1 MKLTPQ
7 QKAAVEKIKEYKVW
21 ALLMAP
27 WTGKTYT
34 AYLLSTNTDAEQIL
48 WFTPVQNIENTTKEL
63 QKYWSDPRI
72 QVVGLESVGCS
83 DRIYLQH
90 RNSVQKWRTFI
101 VLDESIKIKNLRA
114 KRTKRLIDI
123 GLFCSYKLILNWTP
137 VTKNIMDLWSQ
148 FEFLSP
154 SILQM
159 GLEDFKY
166 TFCDFVR
173 ITKRKPEGKQIEE
186 KIKGYRNLDYLKKLI
201 EPYVYEC
208 NLELSIEK
216 NFITEKY
223 EIDDYSY
230 REYLNIKDEFLSYE
244 TLEEWNNNVFLAMCQ
259 SLQQS
264 YSLDSNKLE
273 LLDKIIH
280 NHIIDNIIIFC
291 KFRKTEKYLKE
302 RYPNITIL
310 TYGKHSFGLNLQEKN
325 ITIYFDKT
333 FDYSHRVQSE
343 FRTYRLA
350 QQKDCI
356 YYDLTSDTPLDTFI
370 DENIRRKTNISE
382 ALKKEG
388 ITTLYHKFRKWKRK
402 PYTPKP

>member
-7 QKAAVEKIKEYKVW
+7 QQEAVAKIKEYKVW

-34 AYLLSTNTDAEQIL
+34 AYLLSTNTHAEQIL
-48 WFTPVQNIENTTKEL
+48 RFTPVQNIANTKKEIE
-63 QKYWSDPRI
+63 KYWSDPRI
-72 QVVGLESVGCS
+72 QIVGLESIGCS

-173 ITKRKPEGKQIEE
+173 ITKRKPQWKQIEE

-230 REYLNIKDEFLSYE
+230 REYLNIKDEFLSNE

-280 NHIIDNIIIFC
+280 NHIIGNIIIFC

-302 RYPNITIL
+302 CYPNITIL

-356 YYDLTSDTPLDTFI
+356 YYDLTSDTPLDAFI

-388 ITTLYHKFRKWKRK
+388 ITTLYHRFAKWKRK

>member
-1 MKLTPQ
+1 
-7 QKAAVEKIKEYKVW
+7 
-21 ALLMAP
+21 
-27 WTGKTYT
+27 
-34 AYLLSTNTDAEQIL
+34 
-48 WFTPVQNIENTTKEL
+48 
-63 QKYWSDPRI
+63 
-72 QVVGLESVGCS
+72 
-83 DRIYLQH
+83 
-90 RNSVQKWRTFI
+90 
-101 VLDESIKIKNLRA
+101 
-114 KRTKRLIDI
+114 
-123 GLFCSYKLILNWTP
+123 
-137 VTKNIMDLWSQ
+137 MDLWSQ

-166 TFCDFVR
+166 TFYDFVR
-173 ITKRKPEGKQIEE
+173 ITKRKPAGKQIEE

-244 TLEEWNNNVFLAMCQ
+244 TLDEWNNNVFLAMCQ
-259 SLQQS
+259 TLQQS

-273 LLDKIIH
+273 LLERIVQK
-280 NHIIDNIIIFC
+280 HIIDNVIIFC
-291 KFRKTEKYLKE
+291 KYRKTEQFLKD

-310 TYGKHSFGLNLQEKN
+310 TYGKHSFGLNLQDKN
-325 ITIYFDKT
+325 VTIYFDKT
-333 FDYSHRVQSE
+333 FDYSHRIQSE

-350 QQKDCI
+350 QQKDCT

-382 ALKKEG
+382 ALKRE
-388 ITTLYHKFRKWKRK
+388 
-402 PYTPKP
+402 